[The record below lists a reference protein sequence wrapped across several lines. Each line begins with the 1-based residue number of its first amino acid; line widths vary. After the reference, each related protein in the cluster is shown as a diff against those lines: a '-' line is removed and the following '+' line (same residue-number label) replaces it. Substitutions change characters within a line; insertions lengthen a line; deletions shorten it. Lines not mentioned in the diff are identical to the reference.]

1 MSKRKKITARDPLG
15 YLLSTAEEE
24 EDDTEDSTGIVPD
37 GGRVRVRLDM
47 MDSVQKAVAQDTV
60 NIDSGPM
67 LVDGFGRGD
76 CYSLSKP
83 GARYLATNPGTTDHA
98 VMASRE
104 QLLADAYQQYDAD
117 MSNAWQSHDEGDHP
131 LITKKRTVPAKQ
143 EGDSCQING
152 RRGRLQM
159 VNGDLQCILDRQD
172 SHTDDRASAYAE
184 YDREAENAWRT

>member
-1 MSKRKKITARDPLG
+1 MARRKRTVLQRDPLG
-15 YLLSTAEEE
+15 NLESVFEEE
-24 EDDTEDSTGIVPD
+24 EEQDDSIVAD

-47 MDSVQKAVAQDTV
+47 MDAVQRDVAKHAPTGIDPARHRPGFRDSRDTAAL
-60 NIDSGPM
+60 DA
-67 LVDGFGRGD
+67 L
-76 CYSLSKP
+76 
-83 GARYLATNPGTTDHA
+83 
-98 VMASRE
+98 E
-104 QLLADAYQQYDAD
+104 QAYRDADLADA
-117 MSNAWQSHDEGDHP
+117 NAWQSHDEGDHP